1 MQKMGCGSG
10 SGVGEK
16 KAPNGETPRAPVG
29 TASMPTA
36 TRIHLSA
43 TGSGVPTVHCTE
55 VSSLTGGAMSQGLVV
70 PGLSGES
77 SAAQHNGSNE
87 QPSGVYVPPVNQI
100 GATGGGYARWEGLSR
115 SVCSVMAVPCSVFC
129 LHTHI

>member
-1 MQKMGCGSG
+1 MQKMGSGSG

-77 SAAQHNGSNE
+77 SGALLPSNS
-87 QPSGVYVPPVNQI
+87 PIRARMSRRPVWQD
-100 GATGGGYARWEGLSR
+100 
-115 SVCSVMAVPCSVFC
+115 F
-129 LHTHI
+129 